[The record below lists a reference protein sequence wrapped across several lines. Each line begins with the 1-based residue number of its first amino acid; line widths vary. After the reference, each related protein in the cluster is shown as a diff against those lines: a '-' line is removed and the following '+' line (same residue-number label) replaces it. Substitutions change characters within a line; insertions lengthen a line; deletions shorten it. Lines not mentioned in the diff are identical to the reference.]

1 MARFKYGLG
10 RGLESLIPPAPAQD
24 QALQEVDIDL
34 VAPNPQQPR
43 SHFEPAA
50 LEELAAS
57 IRQHGII
64 QPLIVSRLGSSYQL
78 IAGERRLQAAR
89 LAGLARLPVVVREAA
104 GKDLLELALVE
115 NLQRQDLNP
124 VEEALAFK
132 RLLDEFGLT
141 QEQVAAQVGRS
152 RAAVANTLRLLG
164 LPEEVRNSLIAG
176 DITEGHARALLSIE
190 SGEERLGAWRRVLDD
205 NLTVR
210 QTEELARQAQKPP
223 ERSST
228 PTEGNP
234 REQRDADVVALERQ
248 LMEILS
254 TRVRVERR
262 RRGARIVIDCYDD
275 EQFIGVVEMLLR

>member
-10 RGLESLIPPAPAQD
+10 RGLESLIPPA
-24 QALQEVDIDL
+24 QAVESGLQEIDIDL
-34 VAPNPQQPR
+34 VAPNPAQPR
-43 SHFEPAA
+43 SRFEPGA

-57 IRQHGII
+57 IREHGII
-64 QPLIVSRLGSSYQL
+64 QPLVVTRAGSGYQL

-89 LAGLARLPVVVREAA
+89 LAGLQRLPVVVREAA

-115 NLQRQDLNP
+115 NLQREDLNP
-124 VEEALAFK
+124 VEEAQAFK
-132 RLLDEFGLT
+132 RLVEEFGLT
-141 QEQVAAQVGRS
+141 QEQVAAKVGRS

-164 LPEEVRNSLIAG
+164 LPAEIRDSLVSG

-190 SGEERLGAWRRVLDD
+190 SPAERLEAWRRVVDS

-210 QTEELARQAQKPP
+210 QAEDLARRPANDTTGQQ
-223 ERSST
+223 ER
-228 PTEGNP
+228 PA
-234 REQRDADVVALERQ
+234 RERDSDVVALERQ

-254 TRVRVERR
+254 TKVRVERR

-275 EQFIGVVEMLLR
+275 EQLIGVVETLLR